1 VPARNGCFPGIKT
14 AIIPRIAANN
24 SVAMQKISA
33 GNERGRGLF
42 KSVINANPT
51 STVSPAS
58 KYHRGMP
65 GEARADAG
73 ACFCTSDR
81 TPAPIGAGFGGA
93 GETVPLS
100 LGLRPINVPKSR
112 PSACFAMP

>member
-1 VPARNGCFPGIKT
+1 VRNDCFADVKT
-14 AIIPRIAANN
+14 AITPRIAAST

-58 KYHRGMP
+58 KYHRGIP
-65 GEARADAG
+65 GEVGVDAS
-73 ACFCTSDR
+73 ACFCTSER

-112 PSACFAMP
+112 PSACFAMT